1 MWWFK
6 RTSTEFFHFCFH
18 DDQVKAKVGAWLSWV
33 NSTSRWVV
41 KITTVSRWGE
51 EILKVDV
58 FAIRMGASFFLVVGW
73 IIHPPTRIPGSSNKT
88 DYQKIPLL
96 KMIKNVPG
104 GDDCVLVWL
113 LWLASLRWLALSVD
127 RKNQLIGLIGSL
139 CSCFVWNAFWEVCC
153 GSSNISQVCGVW
165 YENSLPCFLW
175 LRYLSELF
183 DQTVFYFLSYFC
195 VRFFFVYLIHISIG
209 RSHNFGQGVDLWPKG
224 WVWIAMKCIFW
235 ACRSACIAVVKIFIN
250 CRDWRPGQTIFE
262 GSFHPAILR
271 HKKNSGSFG
280 KVGVYSTYPQGC
292 LHYVFIAV
300 GIVCAIWSRC
310 PLLSRNFRRHCN
322 KRARAQI
329 GTLERREQT

>member
-41 KITTVSRWGE
+41 KITTVSRWDE

-127 RKNQLIGLIGSL
+127 RKISWLVWLVPCVLVLFETLFGKFAAVHQTSPK
-139 CSCFVWNAFWEVCC
+139 FVGFGMRTVC
-153 GSSNISQVCGVW
+153 
-165 YENSLPCFLW
+165 
-175 LRYLSELF
+175 
-183 DQTVFYFLSYFC
+183 
-195 VRFFFVYLIHISIG
+195 H
-209 RSHNFGQGVDLWPKG
+209 
-224 WVWIAMKCIFW
+224 A
-235 ACRSACIAVVKIFIN
+235 
-250 CRDWRPGQTIFE
+250 
-262 GSFHPAILR
+262 
-271 HKKNSGSFG
+271 SFG
-280 KVGVYSTYPQGC
+280 
-292 LHYVFIAV
+292 
-300 GIVCAIWSRC
+300 
-310 PLLSRNFRRHCN
+310 
-322 KRARAQI
+322 
-329 GTLERREQT
+329 